1 MNVVLHAR
9 KRILSSIALLVMLF
23 NLCAPA
29 LSHVV
34 LSASSGQDFLVEICT
49 TTGTKFIKLDT
60 NESESSGHSSVR
72 AQSDC
77 TVCAWTFHPI
87 DRPPVHLLG
96 VQAYSS
102 AHFFPQTTSSAPD
115 IQARWIPS
123 APRAPPISL

>member
-60 NESESSGHSSVR
+60 HESESSGHSRVR
-72 AQSDC
+72 VQSDC

-87 DRPPVHLLG
+87 DRPPVHLLS
-96 VQAYSS
+96 VQASSS
-102 AHFFPQTTSSAPD
+102 AHFLPQTTSSAPD

-123 APRAPPISL
+123 APRAPPVSL

>member
-60 NESESSGHSSVR
+60 HESESSGHSRVR

-96 VQAYSS
+96 VQASSS

-123 APRAPPISL
+123 APRAPPVSL

>member
-1 MNVVLHAR
+1 MNAFLHVR

-60 NESESSGHSSVR
+60 NDSESSGHSSVR

-77 TVCAWTFHPI
+77 AVCAWSFHLVGT
-87 DRPPVHLLG
+87 PPVHLLG
-96 VQAYSS
+96 VQASS
-102 AHFFPQTTSSAPD
+102 SPHFFPHTTSSAPD

-123 APRAPPISL
+123 APRAPPVSL